1 MFHEFQ
7 DAEGNLYG
15 IGTEVGDFSRTTD
28 FDPDYIK
35 YYKYLFESSA
45 DSNVEDLNSR
55 STVSG
60 MCDITMPY
68 KIDIMLSAGNY
79 SKEEAG
85 ITRVDNPEN
94 FLLYMDAHGERKE
107 KATSQDG
114 PNFQRT
120 LKRYTA
126 DKNIVDVIARHG
138 NYLDDILDWDYVENE
153 KQYYLASS
161 FKLLD
166 KIDITEVVGQIFGGK
181 QFKRDGVGYTIQTV
195 SFDMI
200 QNRFIATV
208 SYEERESREM
218 MIDRKMF
225 SAIFDSLASTPGGQ
239 PFIAEE
245 GQLESVMNLVKIM
258 RGGSDG
264 KGKARNI
271 QCGMLSTEIGKKG
284 REITGPQKAA
294 MELKRMIQ
302 EVRITR
308 PEINEGKICVK
319 RLLNEKYR
327 PIFKGEMN
335 SSELWRYNFFIY
347 QLENMKKADYRRM
360 DDIDRKVD
368 MSNLVDFVPVDPKKE
383 FSPLLVNPNL
393 NIELSSFSETFEE
406 LMSFPNY
413 PEFACEFAEHMEQLY
428 VAEGYSEETN
438 INNMIVQL
446 LLLEGYCTTEDVA
459 RGSVIEKVNRET
471 IAAAKY
477 AVVRYLEG
485 ERVKRAS
492 SGKPVEKIAATGTG
506 KKVATKGIRKK

>member
-1 MFHEFQ
+1 M
-7 DAEGNLYG
+7 
-15 IGTEVGDFSRTTD
+15 GDFSRTTD

-138 NYLDDILDWDYVENE
+138 NYLDVILDWDYVEGE

-161 FKLLD
+161 YKLLD
-166 KIDITEVVGQIFGGK
+166 KIDVTEVVNLIFDGK
-181 QFKRDGVGYTIQTV
+181 QFRRDGVCYTIETV

-200 QNRFIATV
+200 QNRFMATV
-208 SYEERESREM
+208 SYGEGESREM
-218 MIDRKMF
+218 KIDRKMF
-225 SAIFDSLASTPGGQ
+225 SSIFDSLASTPGGQ

-245 GQLESVMNLVKIM
+245 GQLDSVLNLVRVM
-258 RGGSDG
+258 RGGEKG
-264 KGKARNI
+264 EGKARNI

-302 EVRITR
+302 EVRVTR
-308 PEINEGKICVK
+308 PEINEGKIRVK

-327 PIFKGEMN
+327 PIFGGEMN

-360 DDIDRKVD
+360 DDISRKVD
-368 MSNLVDFVPVDPKKE
+368 MGNLVDFKPVDPEKE

-406 LMSFPNY
+406 LMSLPNY
-413 PEFACEFAEHMEQLY
+413 PEFAREFSEHMDRLY
-428 VAEGYSEETN
+428 IAEGYSEETN
-438 INNMIVQL
+438 VNNMIVQL
-446 LLLEGYCTTEDVA
+446 LLMEGYVTTEDVA

-477 AVVRYLEG
+477 AVVKFLEG
-485 ERVKRAS
+485 RKMPAEVKVPERKPKRN
-492 SGKPVEKIAATGTG
+492 
-506 KKVATKGIRKK
+506 KK

>member
-1 MFHEFQ
+1 
-7 DAEGNLYG
+7 
-15 IGTEVGDFSRTTD
+15 
-28 FDPDYIK
+28 
-35 YYKYLFESSA
+35 
-45 DSNVEDLNSR
+45 
-55 STVSG
+55 
-60 MCDITMPY
+60 
-68 KIDIMLSAGNY
+68 
-79 SKEEAG
+79 
-85 ITRVDNPEN
+85 
-94 FLLYMDAHGERKE
+94 
-107 KATSQDG
+107 
-114 PNFQRT
+114 
-120 LKRYTA
+120 
-126 DKNIVDVIARHG
+126 
-138 NYLDDILDWDYVENE
+138 
-153 KQYYLASS
+153 
-161 FKLLD
+161 
-166 KIDITEVVGQIFGGK
+166 
-181 QFKRDGVGYTIQTV
+181 
-195 SFDMI
+195 
-200 QNRFIATV
+200 
-208 SYEERESREM
+208 
-218 MIDRKMF
+218 MF

-406 LMSFPNY
+406 LMSLPN
-413 PEFACEFAEHMEQLY
+413 
-428 VAEGYSEETN
+428 
-438 INNMIVQL
+438 
-446 LLLEGYCTTEDVA
+446 
-459 RGSVIEKVNRET
+459 
-471 IAAAKY
+471 
-477 AVVRYLEG
+477 
-485 ERVKRAS
+485 
-492 SGKPVEKIAATGTG
+492 
-506 KKVATKGIRKK
+506 

>member
-1 MFHEFQ
+1 
-7 DAEGNLYG
+7 
-15 IGTEVGDFSRTTD
+15 
-28 FDPDYIK
+28 
-35 YYKYLFESSA
+35 
-45 DSNVEDLNSR
+45 
-55 STVSG
+55 
-60 MCDITMPY
+60 
-68 KIDIMLSAGNY
+68 
-79 SKEEAG
+79 
-85 ITRVDNPEN
+85 
-94 FLLYMDAHGERKE
+94 
-107 KATSQDG
+107 
-114 PNFQRT
+114 
-120 LKRYTA
+120 
-126 DKNIVDVIARHG
+126 
-138 NYLDDILDWDYVENE
+138 
-153 KQYYLASS
+153 
-161 FKLLD
+161 
-166 KIDITEVVGQIFGGK
+166 
-181 QFKRDGVGYTIQTV
+181 
-195 SFDMI
+195 MI

-208 SYEERESREM
+208 SYGERESREM

-406 LMSFPNY
+406 LMSLPNY

-459 RGSVIEKVNRET
+459 RGSVIEKVN
-471 IAAAKY
+471 I
-477 AVVRYLEG
+477 VII
-485 ERVKRAS
+485 S
-492 SGKPVEKIAATGTG
+492 SYFFNVGVTLGS
-506 KKVATKGIRKK
+506 